1 MTTCSEK
8 EAPFCA
14 AVSLKRQL
22 LFWDLDSKGIRFM
35 IHELKNT
42 YNSAFWDSKYLSSL
56 QRAPTVFLYNC
67 SGIEN
72 MRTSLHNFLEKMER
86 FLTLKFFFT
95 RTHMIRVFNIHHRI
109 FVSFYEYKQNSQLTT
124 SQWFISQWQDF
135 FCWWFN
141 EICCDGLFT
150 GTTDTGGYGLN
161 PPPPSSPHYSKKNDW
176 AHFCF
181 GQHQESRLW
190 PSLIL
195 CVCAEGP
202 VLILNQSDLSTNDK
216 KLVNHGIS
224 HWTWPEGL
232 CSWFW

>member
-161 PPPPSSPHYSKKNDW
+161 PPPPPPHPTTLRKMTEPTFALVSTKKADS
-176 AHFCF
+176 
-181 GQHQESRLW
+181 GQVWFFVYVQRAQFW
-190 PSLIL
+190 F
-195 CVCAEGP
+195 
-202 VLILNQSDLSTNDK
+202 STNQ
-216 KLVNHGIS
+216 IWAQMTRS
-224 HWTWPEGL
+224 
-232 CSWFW
+232 

>member
-1 MTTCSEK
+1 MNLKIPIIQPFETRNIYLVFSGLRQSSFTTVQVLKTCEHRSIIFLRK
-8 EAPFCA
+8 WKDFSPLNFFLLVHTWSVCLIFIIAYLYPFTSTNRTRNWPPPSGSFPSGRIFSA
-14 AVSLKRQL
+14 GGLMRYAVMVSLQEQQIQ
-22 LFWDLDSKGIRFM
+22 GAM
-35 IHELKNT
+35 
-42 YNSAFWDSKYLSSL
+42 
-56 QRAPTVFLYNC
+56 
-67 SGIEN
+67 
-72 MRTSLHNFLEKMER
+72 
-86 FLTLKFFFT
+86 
-95 RTHMIRVFNIHHRI
+95 
-109 FVSFYEYKQNSQLTT
+109 
-124 SQWFISQWQDF
+124 
-135 FCWWFN
+135 
-141 EICCDGLFT
+141 GLIP
-150 GTTDTGGYGLN
+150 